1 MNEDELLKKLSK
13 FWGNQKELIV
23 PNGDDTL
30 ALKANDSEAILITV
44 DTSLE
49 NVHFTTTLLSFDE
62 IGYRAVAGALSDIAA
77 MGGIP
82 ITILIDLEVPEP
94 DLRKVENIYNGIR
107 NLQQSFDF
115 SIGGGN
121 IVHGDRW
128 RITTTVVGKVEIE
141 YILTRNKFEPG
152 DNIYITG
159 DIGRVQFFL
168 EKYNE
173 KSIEPHLLKILRKK
187 FSNPIPRI
195 KEMRELK
202 QIYKINGAIDISD
215 GIGIDLTRVAKA
227 SSVDIFIDL
236 ERIPYKKELEAFKS
250 DYDFY
255 LKLVSSGEEYE
266 VCFSSPQEIIFQN
279 VTKLG
284 YVKEGKG
291 RVFGILGEKTLNISS
306 LGYDHLKTSNQ

>member
-13 FWGNQKELIV
+13 YWGNQRELIV

-82 ITILIDLEVPEP
+82 TTILIDLEIPEP
-94 DLRKVENIYNGIR
+94 DLEKIEAIYNGIR
-107 NLQQSFDF
+107 NLQQTFGF

-128 RITTTVVGKVEIE
+128 RITTTVVGKVEID

-159 DIGRVQFFL
+159 DIGRVQFYL

-173 KSIEPHLLKILRKK
+173 KSIGPHLLKILREK

-227 SSVDIFIDL
+227 SNVDIVIDL
-236 ERIPYKKELEAFKS
+236 EKIPYKKELDAFRN
-250 DYDFY
+250 DENFH

-266 VCFSSPQEIIFQN
+266 VCFSSPQEITFHN
-279 VTKLG
+279 VTKIG
-284 YVKEGKG
+284 YVKEGIG
-291 RVFGILGEKTLNISS
+291 SVLGILGGKTLNIES
-306 LGYDHLKTSNQ
+306 LGYDHLKNSD